1 MVRASAYRG
10 RVALPALVGLAQGR
24 TGWLLARHGALLL
37 GLAGLPFFIMALA
50 DPRTAVTREE
60 VSYPGRRISLMID
73 ASSSMLTALPAN
85 RFAEG
90 APNNAAFFTTVG
102 AARYFIERRMNGK
115 YRDLMSLI
123 EFGDDAYVIT
133 PFTTDYENILLST
146 SLIGD
151 WQEFMSF
158 PDQGTVI
165 ARAVEQSVAMFESFK
180 YLDAAG
186 NLMVLFSDG
195 ADAEVLESGK
205 SAMDVVE
212 DARRAKIPIYFI
224 KVGRDIP
231 GRVQIGDEMWRTA
244 VERTGGHFYGGA
256 DEASIEKALSDIDRA
271 SAGRIEY
278 KQVQHR
284 AAAVHAVCAGGGG
297 VVVAGA
303 AAQADGAGVRGVSVE
318 VDPGA
323 GVRTRL
329 YAVGSRS
336 RGSGAES
343 SDRSSEMRAVIGYLI
358 VAAALAV
365 AGAVLWSGSSLER
378 RVGRG
383 RARPGDPALPGGRRA
398 RGGAA
403 AGLVVLPAG
412 PGETVED
419 AKALSA
425 TSKYW
430 DGDYSAVAADPER
443 EAAGRQRGLPRP
455 SAEGWQLAGGRRRA
469 RRRRQGLCGR
479 PPRGSGQ
486 RRGRVQLRVRDAA
499 ARGDRGPPPGR
510 RSRRIP
516 ARSSPSTAASAR
528 CRWTPMP
535 RSSR

>member
-1 MVRASAYRG
+1 VLEPLRALAATMRAAWADWTGLRIAELHFAQLPMAQRVLIVLFGVAIATLALRIMVRASAHRG
-10 RVALPALVGLAQGR
+10 RVALPALVGLR
-24 TGWLLARHGALLL
+24 KVNRLAVTRHGALLL

-50 DPRTAVTREE
+50 DPKTAVTREE

-102 AARYFIERRMNGK
+102 AARYFIERRMHGK
-115 YRDLMSLI
+115 YRDLMALI

-165 ARAVEQSVAMFESFK
+165 ARAVDQSVAMFRSFK

-231 GRVQIGDEMWRTA
+231 GRVQIGDEMWRAA

-271 SAGRIEY
+271 AAGRIEY
-278 KQVQHR
+278 KQYSTER
-284 AAAVHAVCAGGGG
+284 PRYTPFALA
-297 VVVAGA
+297 
-303 AAQADGAGVRGVSVE
+303 
-318 VDPGA
+318 
-323 GVRTRL
+323 
-329 YAVGSRS
+329 
-336 RGSGAES
+336 
-343 SDRSSEMRAVIGYLI
+343 
-358 VAAALAV
+358 AAALWSLALLLRLTVPTFAV
-365 AGAVLWSGSSLER
+365 F
-378 RVGRG
+378 
-383 RARPGDPALPGGRRA
+383 P
-398 RGGAA
+398 
-403 AGLVVLPAG
+403 
-412 PGETVED
+412 
-419 AKALSA
+419 
-425 TSKYW
+425 
-430 DGDYSAVAADPER
+430 
-443 EAAGRQRGLPRP
+443 
-455 SAEGWQLAGGRRRA
+455 
-469 RRRRQGLCGR
+469 
-479 PPRGSGQ
+479 
-486 RRGRVQLRVRDAA
+486 
-499 ARGDRGPPPGR
+499 
-510 RSRRIP
+510 
-516 ARSSPSTAASAR
+516 
-528 CRWTPMP
+528 
-535 RSSR
+535 

>member
-1 MVRASAYRG
+1 VVEQLRSLGGTLQAAWADWEQLRLAELQFAQLPMAQRVAVALIGLAVGVLALRFVMRASAHRG
-10 RVALPALVGLAQGR
+10 RVALPALVGFRKPSRAALV
-24 TGWLLARHGALLL
+24 RHAALLL
-37 GLAGLPFFIMALA
+37 GLAGLPFFLMALA

-102 AARYFIERRMNGK
+102 AARYFIERRMHGK
-115 YRDLMSLI
+115 YRDLMALI

-212 DARRAKIPIYFI
+212 DARKAKIPIYFI
-224 KVGRDIP
+224 KVGREIP
-231 GRVQIGDEMWRTA
+231 GRVQIGDEIWRSA

-256 DEASIEKALSDIDRA
+256 DEASIEKALADIDRA

-278 KQVQHR
+278 KQYSTER
-284 AAAVHAVCAGGGG
+284 PRFTPFA
-297 VVVAGA
+297 
-303 AAQADGAGVRGVSVE
+303 
-318 VDPGA
+318 
-323 GVRTRL
+323 
-329 YAVGSRS
+329 
-336 RGSGAES
+336 
-343 SDRSSEMRAVIGYLI
+343 LI
-358 VAAALAV
+358 
-365 AGAVLWSGSSLER
+365 
-378 RVGRG
+378 
-383 RARPGDPALPGGRRA
+383 
-398 RGGAA
+398 A
-403 AGLVVLPAG
+403 AGLWSLALLLRL
-412 PGETVED
+412 TVP
-419 AKALSA
+419 
-425 TSKYW
+425 TF
-430 DGDYSAVAADPER
+430 AVFP
-443 EAAGRQRGLPRP
+443 
-455 SAEGWQLAGGRRRA
+455 
-469 RRRRQGLCGR
+469 
-479 PPRGSGQ
+479 
-486 RRGRVQLRVRDAA
+486 
-499 ARGDRGPPPGR
+499 
-510 RSRRIP
+510 
-516 ARSSPSTAASAR
+516 
-528 CRWTPMP
+528 
-535 RSSR
+535 

>member
-1 MVRASAYRG
+1 MIERLRALGATLEAAWADGSQLRLAELQFPQLPLAQRFAVALLGVAVAALALRFVIRASAARG
-10 RVALPALVGLAQGR
+10 RIALPALVGFSAPNRLA
-24 TGWLLARHGALLL
+24 LARHGALLL
-37 GLAGLPFFIMALA
+37 GLAGLPFFVMALA

-102 AARYFIERRMNGK
+102 AARYFIERRMHGK
-115 YRDLMSLI
+115 YRDLMALI

-212 DARRAKIPIYFI
+212 EARKAKIPIYFV
-224 KVGRDIP
+224 KVGREIP
-231 GRVQIGDEMWRTA
+231 GRVQIGDEIWRSA

-256 DEASIEKALSDIDRA
+256 DEASIDKALRDIDRA

-278 KQVQHR
+278 KQYSTER
-284 AAAVHAVCAGGGG
+284 P
-297 VVVAGA
+297 
-303 AAQADGAGVRGVSVE
+303 RFT
-318 VDPGA
+318 PF
-323 GVRTRL
+323 
-329 YAVGSRS
+329 
-336 RGSGAES
+336 
-343 SDRSSEMRAVIGYLI
+343 
-358 VAAALAV
+358 AL
-365 AGAVLWSGSSLER
+365 
-378 RVGRG
+378 
-383 RARPGDPALPGGRRA
+383 
-398 RGGAA
+398 AA
-403 AGLVVLPAG
+403 AGLWSLALVLRL
-412 PGETVED
+412 TVPMF
-419 AKALSA
+419 SA
-425 TSKYW
+425 F
-430 DGDYSAVAADPER
+430 P
-443 EAAGRQRGLPRP
+443 
-455 SAEGWQLAGGRRRA
+455 
-469 RRRRQGLCGR
+469 
-479 PPRGSGQ
+479 
-486 RRGRVQLRVRDAA
+486 
-499 ARGDRGPPPGR
+499 
-510 RSRRIP
+510 
-516 ARSSPSTAASAR
+516 
-528 CRWTPMP
+528 
-535 RSSR
+535 